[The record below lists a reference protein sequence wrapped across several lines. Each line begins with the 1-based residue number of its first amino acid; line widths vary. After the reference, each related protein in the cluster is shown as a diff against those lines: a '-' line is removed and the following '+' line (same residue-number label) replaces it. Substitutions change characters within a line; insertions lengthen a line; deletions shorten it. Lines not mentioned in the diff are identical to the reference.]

1 MLHTP
6 PLPAS
11 LRKCCQRLYT
21 SLFVIIPLCLVGQ
34 SLSVP
39 AIITLASVPE
49 EHHEEPHRHLE
60 NRESERRTPRLPLS
74 SPQATGQRLA
84 LRPPAPPL
92 AAAPLTVAP
101 LPAVHLI
108 GAGVRMRL

>member
-1 MLHTP
+1 MLPIHQWQDQ
-6 PLPAS
+6 
-11 LRKCCQRLYT
+11 LRKSCQQLYT
-21 SLFVIIPLCLVGQ
+21 ALFVVIPICLVGQ

-60 NRESERRTPRLPLS
+60 NRESDRRTPRLPALPKS
-74 SPQATGQRLA
+74 QGLLVALHCPDAPQDM
-84 LRPPAPPL
+84 PPR
-92 AAAPLTVAP
+92 AAAP